1 MEQHEHI
8 VSSYE
13 EELASLNNKIA
24 KMGGLAEALSFVQC
38 LVQLRKQP
46 FWSSVCRGR
55 LDTTLPLT
63 CMSFPVPLIV
73 TVKKLGRGKWS
84 HPSDASEEPEAR
96 PRSSLP
102 RYRAH
107 VGRHLRQEREAPV
120 EGGTTTGGSERN
132 GEKAR

>member
-55 LDTTLPLT
+55 LDTTVPLT

-73 TVKKLGRGKWS
+73 TVKKLGRGK
-84 HPSDASEEPEAR
+84 
-96 PRSSLP
+96 
-102 RYRAH
+102 
-107 VGRHLRQEREAPV
+107 
-120 EGGTTTGGSERN
+120 
-132 GEKAR
+132 